1 MSTENLFFSFC
12 FVWHWWQAKADNSFP
27 AMGFSMALLY
37 WEVVDTEKGWREE
50 MGKGVG
56 D

>member
-1 MSTENLFFSFC
+1 
-12 FVWHWWQAKADNSFP
+12 
-27 AMGFSMALLY
+27 MGFSMALLY